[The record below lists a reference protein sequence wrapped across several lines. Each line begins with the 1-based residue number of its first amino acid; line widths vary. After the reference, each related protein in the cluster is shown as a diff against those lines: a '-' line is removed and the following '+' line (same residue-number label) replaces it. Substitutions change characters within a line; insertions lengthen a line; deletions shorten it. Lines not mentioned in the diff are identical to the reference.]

1 MPRVVKWVAFDD
13 GDKQN
18 GGEDVL
24 VLLDDQRNAVF

>member
-1 MPRVVKWVAFDD
+1 MPRVVKRVVFDD

-18 GGEDVL
+18 GWEDVL